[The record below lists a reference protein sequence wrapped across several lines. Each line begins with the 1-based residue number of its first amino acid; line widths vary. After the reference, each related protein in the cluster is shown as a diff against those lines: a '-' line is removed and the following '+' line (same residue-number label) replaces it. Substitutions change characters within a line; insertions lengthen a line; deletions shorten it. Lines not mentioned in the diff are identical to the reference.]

1 MTTKISTDNIQS
13 ATLATIGSG
22 PKVQQIQVCD
32 ANYAVLDDTAVA
44 LTGGYIKITGS
55 GFKSGATVTVNR
67 SQATS
72 VTFVSSTELLAQV
85 PAQTAGT
92 YVVYVVNTDGSVA
105 LRVNGITFSSEPTWV
120 TDSTLPEKGAGE
132 AISIQLSATLA
143 STYTLA
149 ANSVLP
155 PGLTL
160 SSTGLLSG
168 AVVTEQQT
176 LYNFSILATDT
187 ELQDSPR
194 TFSVN
199 ISVGDSYFNST
210 TLLLSGSA
218 NTFVRDA
225 STNNFA
231 VTAVGDTKPTNFNPY
246 LTGWSNYFDGTGDY
260 LTTPSNAAL
269 VLGTGDFTLE
279 CWVNATST
287 PSDVGIFESRTDG
300 LGTTDNGFTLTAFS
314 SSVIRIYSNGI
325 LISSSGTA
333 YVNAWCHV
341 AVVRASGVLA
351 LYVNG
356 VSQGTSSAVRNLT
369 NTDAVIG
376 AGRYNSNSTPSA
388 FFPGYISNFRVVKGT
403 AVYTANFTP
412 PTQPLTPITGTS
424 LLTCQSNRIVD
435 TSTNNLAITRNG
447 DVSVRSFSPFEEP
460 ASSSGSGYFDGTG
473 DYLTVPSNAAFQ
485 LGSGDFT
492 IECWVYIN
500 AVGASGTWFAGPWG
514 VSGGTNRSWDFAYYP
529 AGGGIVFGYSTNGTN
544 GTLITGNTTLSL
556 NTWYHVAAVRSGDT
570 LTIYQ
575 NGILLGSASMA
586 GITINPGT
594 NSLWVGANPEDNGG
608 SSFALNGYISN
619 LRVVKGTALYTTTFT
634 PPTTPLTAVTNTSL
648 LTLQSNTP
656 AANNTFLDASSSN
669 SLVTRAGNATQGSFS
684 PYSPSGWSNYFDGSS
699 TYLTLPSSSSAYNFS
714 SGVNFTVEAWVYPTL
729 LAGSSWGIVDA
740 RVSGATNAAWIVH
753 LVPVSGTYRLQ
764 FFNAGGNTGTA
775 VIPLNA
781 WTHIAVVRNG
791 TALQTYVN
799 GVLDLNSASYGSGS
813 ISPGTTAPRIG
824 PTKDASGT
832 SYTTVGN
839 ISNLRIVNG
848 TAVYTSNFTP
858 STQPL
863 TAIAGTSL
871 LTCADNRFIDESAN
885 NFAITRA
892 GDTRV
897 TNLSPFKAVA
907 QTPVTYSSYFVTGAP
922 GSYLSVPTNTQLDF
936 GSSDF
941 TVECWI
947 YPVAFD
953 STDGAFMGVGP
964 QSGSASWLVRGFST
978 GVVTFVAWTA
988 ATTASISL
996 STPAS
1001 SITFNAWNHIA
1012 VTRSGSSFTIWIN
1025 GVSKATTTSSSA
1037 IVNTGRSAFIN
1048 YGYSNSAGR
1057 TQTAFISNVRWV
1069 KGTAVYNSNFAP
1081 STQPLANI
1089 ANTSLLAC
1097 QSATFT
1103 DSSTNKFA
1111 ITAVGSAQ
1119 PTTVNPF
1126 GSTFVKSTGYTA
1138 AEYSGSMYFDGTGDY
1153 LSGTIL
1159 AAGTGDLTYEAW
1171 VYVTDRSLARLVLT
1185 TRSGNTSDGFQVLVD
1200 SGGEV
1205 RLGYA
1210 GSNFINTA
1218 AGSITVGQ
1226 WYHIAATRKSGTIT
1240 LWINGV
1246 SVATAANSTSF
1257 TSTVYRAGLGAENQA
1272 PMLGYISDVRMVHG
1286 QALYTSN
1293 FVPPLAP
1300 VLPVANTVLLLNG
1313 TSAAITDATTKTIV
1327 ETVGDV
1333 KISTAVSKFGGSSM
1347 SFDGTGDV
1355 LIAPS
1360 NRVYA
1365 FGTGNFTIEAWIY
1378 RTDTGVQRAIVDTRG
1393 GNAVGALLYIT
1404 VNNKLNI
1411 FDSTSVWIT
1420 STNTV
1425 PANQWV
1431 HVVAARSNAVTKLF
1445 INGIE
1450 EASVADSRTYT
1461 NGAGGL
1467 YIGRQFGSTSN
1478 DFLGYMQDVR
1488 VTTGTARYTANF
1500 TPPTSALL
1508 KK

>member
-32 ANYAVLDDTAVA
+32 ANYAALDDTAVA

-160 SSTGLLSG
+160 SSGGLLSG
-168 AVVTEQQT
+168 MVVTEQQT
-176 LYNFSILATDT
+176 LYNFAVVATDA

-199 ISVGDSYFNST
+199 ISVGDTYFNST

-225 STNNFA
+225 STNNFP
-231 VTAVGDTKPTNFNPY
+231 VTLVGDTKPTNFNPY
-246 LTGWSNYFDGTGDY
+246 LTNWSTQFTTKTNYVSVPATTSLTTFAGDFTFEAWIYPSDTSITSWGIWDSRQSGATAQAMIFMIEPLASAVTGQGRLKYYNGTSYFSTGIVYYNSWSHVALVRSGTTLTFYINGVASGTATISGTQTGTATTNPIYIGSKDNGLAGYGNIGYISNLRMVNGTAVYTGNFTPSTAPLTAITNTVLLTCQDNRYLDNSTNAYTLTPSSTTISGFSPFVESPTIRGSGYFDGNDDALNLPASSALLGAGNYTVEFWVNMPIAPVGGAYHTCFAYGSTGAVLRCFVLGQSGTKLGVWIGTTNILMYATTAMLNQWAHISLVRAGSTLTIYLNGISIKTYTDSTNYNTGQLYIASQAATNYLTGYISNFRVIVGTAVYTANFTPPTAPLTAVANTSLLTLQSNIPQTNNQFLDSSSLNSFVTRSGNTTQGTFSPYSPTGWSNYFDGTGDY
-260 LTTPSNAAL
+260 LDLPNNTAFSQ
-269 VLGTGDFTLE
+269 TGAWTLE
-279 CWVNATST
+279 CWVYPTVAQNNYVYSQAT
-287 PSDVGIFESRTDG
+287 PNFMQI
-300 LGTTDNGFTLTAFS
+300 N
-314 SSVIRIYSNGI
+314 
-325 LISSSGTA
+325 ISA
-333 YVNAWCHV
+333 AMFVQID
-341 AVVRASGVLA
+341 RSGV
-351 LYVNG
+351 G
-356 VSQGTSSAVRNLT
+356 
-369 NTDAVIG
+369 
-376 AGRYNSNSTPSA
+376 NS
-388 FFPGYISNFRVVKGT
+388 
-403 AVYTANFTP
+403 
-412 PTQPLTPITGTS
+412 
-424 LLTCQSNRIVD
+424 IV
-435 TSTNNLAITRNG
+435 STN
-447 DVSVRSFSPFEEP
+447 P
-460 ASSSGSGYFDGTG
+460 
-473 DYLTVPSNAAFQ
+473 
-485 LGSGDFT
+485 
-492 IECWVYIN
+492 
-500 AVGASGTWFAGPWG
+500 
-514 VSGGTNRSWDFAYYP
+514 
-529 AGGGIVFGYSTNGTN
+529 
-544 GTLITGNTTLSL
+544 
-556 NTWYHVAAVRSGDT
+556 
-570 LTIYQ
+570 
-575 NGILLGSASMA
+575 
-586 GITINPGT
+586 
-594 NSLWVGANPEDNGG
+594 
-608 SSFALNGYISN
+608 IS
-619 LRVVKGTALYTTTFT
+619 
-634 PPTTPLTAVTNTSL
+634 
-648 LTLQSNTP
+648 
-656 AANNTFLDASSSN
+656 
-669 SLVTRAGNATQGSFS
+669 
-684 PYSPSGWSNYFDGSS
+684 
-699 TYLTLPSSSSAYNFS
+699 
-714 SGVNFTVEAWVYPTL
+714 
-729 LAGSSWGIVDA
+729 
-740 RVSGATNAAWIVH
+740 
-753 LVPVSGTYRLQ
+753 
-764 FFNAGGNTGTA
+764 
-775 VIPLNA
+775 LNA
-781 WTHIAVVRNG
+781 WTHLALVSDGTNLRLFING
-791 TALQTYVN
+791 TQSGSTAAVGTQAASAAITRIGAYQTN
-799 GVLDLNSASYGSGS
+799 GSLAYAGYISNVRINNSA
-813 ISPGTTAPRIG
+813 I
-824 PTKDASGT
+824 
-832 SYTTVGN
+832 YTT
-839 ISNLRIVNG
+839 
-848 TAVYTSNFTP
+848 NFTP

-863 TAIAGTSL
+863 TTIAGTSL

-885 NFAITRA
+885 NFVLTRV

-897 TNLSPFKAVA
+897 TNFSPFKAVA

-988 ATTASISL
+988 ATTASISF

-1069 KGTAVYNSNFAP
+1069 KGTAVYTANFAP
-1081 STQPLANI
+1081 PTQPLTAI
-1089 ANTSLLAC
+1089 TNTSLLTC

-1103 DSSTNKFA
+1103 DNSTNKFA

-1246 SVATAANSTSF
+1246 SVATTANSTNF

-1286 QALYTSN
+1286 QSLYTSN

>member
-32 ANYAVLDDTAVA
+32 ANYAALDDTAVA

-132 AISIQLSATLA
+132 AISIQLSAMQA

-231 VTAVGDTKPTNFNPY
+231 VTVVGDTKPTNFNPY

-260 LTTPSNAAL
+260 ITAPANAAL
-269 VLGTGDFTLE
+269 QLTSDFTVE
-279 CWVNATST
+279 AWIY
-287 PSDVGIFESRTDG
+287 P
-300 LGTTDNGFTLTAFS
+300 TTINTFNMVFGSDNGQSSDYLTIRASTIELAVSNTAYPAWTQTFVANRWYHIAVTRQSNTIRAFVDGVALTL
-314 SSVIRIYSNGI
+314 
-325 LISSSGTA
+325 SSGSATNSSQ
-333 YVNAWCHV
+333 YFQ
-341 AVVRASGVLA
+341 SGA
-351 LYVNG
+351 G
-356 VSQGTSSAVRNLT
+356 VS
-369 NTDAVIG
+369 I
-376 AGRYNSNSTPSA
+376 GRYGYTTTPHH
-388 FFPGYISNFRVVKGT
+388 FTGYISNARIVKGT
-403 AVYTANFTP
+403 AVYTTNFTP
-412 PTQPLTPITGTS
+412 TTQPLTLITGTS
-424 LLTCQSNRIVD
+424 LLTCADNRIVD
-435 TSTNNLAITRNG
+435 TSINNLAITKNG
-447 DVSVRSFSPFEEP
+447 DVSVRSFSPFVEP

-594 NSLWVGANPEDNGG
+594 NSLWVGANPEDSGG

-619 LRVVKGTALYTTTFT
+619 LRVVKGTALYTANFT
-634 PPTTPLTAVTNTSL
+634 PPTTPLTAVSGTSL

-656 AANNTFLDASSSN
+656 VANNTFLDASSSN
-669 SLVTRAGNATQGSFS
+669 SLVTSAGNATQGTFS

-988 ATTASISL
+988 ATTASISF

-1069 KGTAVYNSNFAP
+1069 KGTAVYTANFAP
-1081 STQPLANI
+1081 PTQPLTAI
-1089 ANTSLLAC
+1089 TNTSLLTC

-1103 DSSTNKFA
+1103 DNSTNKFA

-1246 SVATAANSTSF
+1246 SVATTANSTNF

-1286 QALYTSN
+1286 QSLYTSN